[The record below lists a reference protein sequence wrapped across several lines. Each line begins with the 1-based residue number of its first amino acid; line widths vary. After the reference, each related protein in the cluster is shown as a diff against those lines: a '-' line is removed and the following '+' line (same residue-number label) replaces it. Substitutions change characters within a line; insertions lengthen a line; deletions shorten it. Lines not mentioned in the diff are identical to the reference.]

1 MLLDD
6 FSRTDLISARGTA
19 WRGVSDR
26 VMGGVSDVRIARET
40 IAGRAALRLTGTVS
54 LENNGGFVQAAVDL
68 DPQGAPVDLSDFA
81 GLRLTARGNGEAYSV
96 HLKTADTARPW
107 QSYRAG
113 FTADGTWRT
122 LDLPFSG
129 FRPHRVEAPL
139 DTSRVRR
146 LGLVAIGREFKADLA
161 VAELL
166 FYS

>member
-1 MLLDD
+1 MLIDD
-6 FSRTDLISARGTA
+6 FSTQDLISARGTA

-40 IAGRAALRLTGTVS
+40 VAGRAALRLTGNVS
-54 LENNGGFVQAAVDL
+54 LENNGGFVQAALDL
-68 DPQGAPVDLSDFA
+68 DPTGAPVDLSGFE
-81 GLRLTARGNGEAYSV
+81 GVRLTVRGNGETYAL
-96 HLKTADTARPW
+96 HLKTADTTRPW

-113 FTADGTWRT
+113 FTADGGWRT

-129 FRPHRVEAPL
+129 FRPHRVDAPF
-139 DTSRVRR
+139 DVSRVRR
-146 LGLVAIGREFKADLA
+146 LGLVAIGRAFEADLA